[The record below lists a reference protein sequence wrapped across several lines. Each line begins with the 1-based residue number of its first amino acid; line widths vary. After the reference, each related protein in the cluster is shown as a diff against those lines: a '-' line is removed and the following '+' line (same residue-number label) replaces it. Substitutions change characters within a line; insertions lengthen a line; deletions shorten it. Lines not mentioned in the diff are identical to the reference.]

1 MGCATSRVP
10 GGVGTRP
17 AARHPPRRQEAA
29 GGQGGVL
36 WGLDGLCSG
45 EGGPDW
51 LGLGAA
57 DGDGVAL
64 AGGLMLAEGHGAWDG
79 QGSAERPGRPDWP
92 WRPDGLPDGNLYD
105 PGQRGWPDTEPLC
118 TWRSGRTSAWVAWW
132 PADPA
137 GVGDSAGWDE
147 AAGSGSGRASGA
159 LMVSWASRWAA
170 IGRSP
175 A

>member
-1 MGCATSRVP
+1 
-10 GGVGTRP
+10 
-17 AARHPPRRQEAA
+17 
-29 GGQGGVL
+29 VL

-105 PGQRGWPDTEPLC
+105 PGQRG
-118 TWRSGRTSAWVAWW
+118 
-132 PADPA
+132 
-137 GVGDSAGWDE
+137 
-147 AAGSGSGRASGA
+147 
-159 LMVSWASRWAA
+159 
-170 IGRSP
+170 
-175 A
+175 